1 MSGGGDTRRTYA
13 LRRKGA
19 LRLARAVDS
28 IGDRW
33 VKRRTVELPADPRR
47 ILFIRLD
54 HLGDV
59 LFATPALR
67 ALRAAFPRAHLTLL
81 AGPWAVGAVA
91 VPDLADTIHVVD
103 VPWFSRQ
110 RGADSARRSGERYS
124 WWRVLDWIRT
134 NRFDVGLD
142 PRGDVRH
149 LAWMCAAGIPVRIG
163 CGATGGGW
171 SLTHEVHSGDVHEV
185 ERNLDAVRVLAPLCS
200 AGDLA
205 PVKAAPAAQA
215 MSLLAAAG
223 VEPSAPL
230 LVVHAGAGYATK
242 RWEPA
247 ALAACVDRCVE
258 AGLTAVFVG
267 TGADRDATA
276 AVRAAMRHPA
286 SEVLQQ
292 TSLALLASLVERAAV
307 FLGHDSG
314 PSHVAVATGRPVVL
328 VYSGVNDPRRWGPW
342 RGRTVVVRHPVHCSP
357 CGLTRCP
364 FAHEC
369 MREIDPAVVASDV
382 LRLVREAS

>member
-1 MSGGGDTRRTYA
+1 V
-13 LRRKGA
+13 
-19 LRLARAVDS
+19 ARATDAV
-28 IGDRW
+28 GDRW
-33 VKRRTVELPADPRR
+33 VKRRAAAPPADPRR

-67 ALRAAFPRAHLTLL
+67 ALRQAFPRAHLTLL
-81 AGPWAVGAVA
+81 AGPWALDAVA
-91 VPDLADTIHVVD
+91 VPELADTIHVVE
-103 VPWFSRQ
+103 VPWFRRHRRS
-110 RGADSARRSGERYS
+110 DSARRGGERYL

-149 LAWMCAAGIPVRIG
+149 LAWMWAAGIPVRIG

-171 SLTHEVHSGDVHEV
+171 SLTHEVHARDVHEV
-185 ERNLDAVRVLAPLCS
+185 ERNLDAVRVVAPAS
-200 AGDLA
+200 TAGDLVA
-205 PVKAAPAAQA
+205 VTAAPAAQVTA
-215 MSLLAAAG
+215 LLETAG
-223 VEPSAPL
+223 VTPDARL
-230 LVVHAGAGYATK
+230 LIVHAGAGYATK

-267 TGADRDATA
+267 TAADRDPTA

-286 SEVLQQ
+286 FEVLQR
-292 TSLALLASLVERAAV
+292 TSLAVLASLVERAAV

-342 RGRTVVVRHPVHCSP
+342 RGRAVVVRHPVHCSP
-357 CGLTRCP
+357 CGLPRCP

-369 MREIDPAVVASDV
+369 MREIDPAAVASDV
-382 LRLVREAS
+382 LRLWREAR